1 MQYGRSRLFNVPP
14 KEHYDF
20 LLVTNINLSHMSE
33 ILRRWSLW
41 TVAWSLVSKN

>member
-1 MQYGRSRLFNVPP
+1 MQYGRSKLFNVPP

-20 LLVTNINLSHMSE
+20 LLVTISHMSE
-33 ILRRWSLW
+33 LLRRWSLW